1 MTKGLWV
8 SLVAWMIVLATAQS
22 PAQGSAQ
29 GLAQGSAQGSAQ
41 STAQGS
47 AQSTAQ
53 GSAQSTAQ
61 GTAQGKAQSTAQGTA
76 QGKAQGA
83 LLNQYCVTCHNQ
95 RAKTGGLA
103 LDTMSLSD
111 IPAGA
116 ETWEK
121 VIRKVRGGQMPPAG
135 MPRPAQASL
144 DALVAHLETSID
156 RAAFASPRLRHASI
170 HRLNRSEYANAIRDL
185 FALNVDV
192 SALLPPDEEAYGF
205 DNNATVLNISTSL
218 MERYLSAAWKIAS
231 LAVASPKIT
240 PSLETFRVRGDLSQ
254 HDHVPGLPTGT
265 RGGIA
270 IDHYF
275 PVDGE
280 YVISPRLYRETVN
293 IVRGLELEHDLEVTL
308 DGQRIVLARFGGPKD
323 EQANYLQP
331 SLAGDEMEK
340 RFQKR
345 LKVTA
350 GPHTVGVAFLKKSS
364 APTVELLQPFER
376 ERLDPITPVGIPELD
391 KVTIEGPFNATRS
404 ENAPSRAKVFT
415 CNPPSRSALRRDD
428 PPADSAGAT
437 LADDEKCARTIL
449 SSLARRAYRGP
460 VSDADMTRL
469 LDFYAKE
476 RSSGGDF
483 DAGIE
488 GALRFLLVHPRFL
501 YRVEQD
507 PASIARGATY
517 RVSDLELASRLSFF
531 IWSSIPDDELL
542 TVATAGRLKNPV
554 VLEQQVR
561 RMLKDERARALGSNF
576 AGQWLYLRN
585 LRGLQPD
592 ADVFP
597 DFDHNLREAVQR
609 ETELLFE
616 SIVLEDKPVTTL
628 LNADYTYLN
637 ERLARHYGVPNV
649 YGTQF
654 RRVAVTDD
662 ARKGLLGHA
671 SVLALTSQNNRTS
684 PVLRGKYVLSNIL
697 GTPPPSPPAVV
708 PPLDENPGKAKSMR
722 DRMEEHRKSPAC
734 SGCHK
739 LMDPIGLALENFD
752 GIGRWRTTDNGAII
766 DAASQLADGTA
777 IDGPAAL
784 RRAILRN
791 PDMFV
796 RNTTEM
802 LLSYGIGHGIEYYD
816 MPFVRAIVKDAQRSG
831 YTFSSLVLGIVKS
844 APFQSR
850 SSWSE

>member
-1 MTKGLWV
+1 MTKGVWV
-8 SLVAWMIVLATAQS
+8 LLVAWIVVLATA
-22 PAQGSAQ
+22 AGQG
-29 GLAQGSAQGSAQ
+29 QGSAQGSTQ
-41 STAQGS
+41 VRSEGS
-47 AQSTAQ
+47 
-53 GSAQSTAQ
+53 
-61 GTAQGKAQSTAQGTA
+61 
-76 QGKAQGA
+76 AQGA
-83 LLNQYCVTCHNQ
+83 LVNQYCVTCHNQ

-103 LDTMSLSD
+103 LDTISLSN

-121 VIRKVRGGQMPPAG
+121 VIRKIRGGQMPPAG
-135 MPRPAQASL
+135 MPRPPQAAL
-144 DALVAHLETSID
+144 DGLVAHLETSID
-156 RAAFASPRLRHASI
+156 KAALASPVLRHSAI
-170 HRLNRSEYANAIRDL
+170 HRLNRTEYGNAMRDL
-185 FALNVDV
+185 FALDVDV

-218 MERYLSAAWKIAS
+218 MERYLSAAWKISS
-231 LAVASPKIT
+231 LAVASPRIT

-254 HDHVPGLPTGT
+254 HDHVPGLPVGT
-265 RGGIA
+265 RGGIL
-270 IDHYF
+270 IRHYF

-364 APTVELLQPFER
+364 ATTVELLQPFER

-391 KVTIEGPFNATRS
+391 KVTVEGPFNASRS
-404 ENAPSRAKVFT
+404 DKAPSRLKVFI
-415 CNPPSRSALRRDD
+415 CSPASERDE
-428 PPADSAGAT
+428 PA
-437 LADDEKCARTIL
+437 CARTIL

-460 VSDADMTRL
+460 VGDADLTRL

-476 RSSGGDF
+476 RASGGDF

-507 PASIARGATY
+507 PANAAAGATY
-517 RVSDLELASRLSFF
+517 RITDIELASRLSFF
-531 IWSSIPDDELL
+531 IWSSIPDEELL
-542 TVATAGRLKNPV
+542 AAATAGRLKNPA

-561 RMLKDERARALGSNF
+561 RMLKDERARALGSSF

-597 DFDHNLREAVQR
+597 DFDHNLRDALQR

-628 LNADYTYLN
+628 IDADYTFLN
-637 ERLARHYGVPNV
+637 ERLARHYGVPNL

-654 RRVAVTDD
+654 RRVSVTNE
-662 ARKGLLGHA
+662 ARKGLLGHG
-671 SVLALTSQNNRTS
+671 SILSLTSQNNRTS
-684 PVLRGKYVLSNIL
+684 PVLRGKYVLTNIL
-697 GTPPPSPPAVV
+697 GTPPPAPPAVV

-766 DAASQLADGTA
+766 DPASQLADGTK
-777 IDGPAAL
+777 IDGPVAL
-784 RRAILRN
+784 RQAILRN
-791 PDMFV
+791 PDMFA
-796 RNTTEM
+796 RNVTEM
-802 LLSYGIGHGIEYYD
+802 LLSYAIGHGIEYYD
-816 MPFVRAIVKDAQRSG
+816 MPFVRAVVKDAQRSG

-850 SSWSE
+850 RSES

>member
-1 MTKGLWV
+1 MNKGV
-8 SLVAWMIVLATAQS
+8 CVCLVAWMIALAIAPGQG
-22 PAQGSAQ
+22 QGSN
-29 GLAQGSAQGSAQ
+29 LSPNPSPH
-41 STAQGS
+41 
-47 AQSTAQ
+47 
-53 GSAQSTAQ
+53 
-61 GTAQGKAQSTAQGTA
+61 
-76 QGKAQGA
+76 GA
-83 LLNQYCVTCHNQ
+83 LIKQYCVTCHNE

-103 LDTMSLSD
+103 LDGVSLSD

-116 ETWEK
+116 QVWEK
-121 VIRKVRGGQMPPAG
+121 VIRKIRGGQMPPAG

-144 DALVAHLETSID
+144 DAFVAHLETSID
-156 RAAFASPRLRHASI
+156 KAALTAPNLRHSTI
-170 HRLNRSEYANAIRDL
+170 HRLNRSEYGNAIRDL
-185 FALNVDV
+185 FALDVDV
-192 SALLPPDEEAYGF
+192 SSLLPPDEEAYGF

-218 MERYLSAAWKIAS
+218 MERYLSAAWRISSLAIAS
-231 LAVASPKIT
+231 PRIT

-254 HDHVPGLPTGT
+254 HDHVPGLPMGT

-275 PVDGE
+275 PVDAE

-331 SLAGDEMEK
+331 TLAGDEMEK

-345 LKVTA
+345 LTITA
-350 GPHTVGVAFLKKSS
+350 GPHTIGVAFLKKSS
-364 APTVELLQPFER
+364 ATTVELLQPFER

-391 KVTIEGPFNATRS
+391 KVTIEGPFNPVRS
-404 ENAPSRAKVFT
+404 EKAPSRAKIFT
-415 CNPPSRSALRRDD
+415 CRPASAQEE
-428 PPADSAGAT
+428 PT
-437 LADDEKCARTIL
+437 CARTIL
-449 SSLARRAYRGP
+449 STVARRAYRGP

-469 LDFYAKE
+469 LEFYTKE
-476 RSSGGDF
+476 RAAGGDF

-488 GALRFLLVHPRFL
+488 GALRFMLVHPRFL
-501 YRVEQD
+501 YRIEQD
-507 PASIARGATY
+507 PANTAPGSNY

-542 TVATAGRLKNPV
+542 TVASSGRLKNPA

-561 RMLKDERARALGSNF
+561 RMLKDERARSLGSNF

-592 ADVFP
+592 ADIFP
-597 DFDHNLREAVQR
+597 DFDHNLRDALQR

-616 SIVLEDKPVTTL
+616 SIVLEDKSVLTL
-628 LNADYTYLN
+628 LNADYTFLN
-637 ERLARHYGVPNV
+637 ERLARHYGVRGI
-649 YGTQF
+649 YGTQY
-654 RRVAVTDD
+654 RRVAVSNE
-662 ARKGLLGHA
+662 ARRGLLGHG

-684 PVLRGKYVLSNIL
+684 PVLRGKYVLTNIL

-722 DRMEEHRKSPAC
+722 DRMDEHRRSPAC

-766 DAASQLADGTA
+766 DPASELADGTR
-777 IDGPAAL
+777 IDGPVAL
-784 RRAILRN
+784 RQAILRR
-791 PDMFV
+791 PEMFA
-796 RNTTEM
+796 RNVTEM
-802 LLSYGIGHGIEYYD
+802 LLSYGLGHGVEYYD
-816 MPFVRAIVKDAQRSG
+816 MPFVRAIVRDGERSG
-831 YTFSSLVLGIVKS
+831 FTFSSLVLGIVKS

-850 SSWSE
+850 TSSSE

>member
-1 MTKGLWV
+1 MTKGVWV
-8 SLVAWMIVLATAQS
+8 LLVAWIVVLATA
-22 PAQGSAQ
+22 AGQG
-29 GLAQGSAQGSAQ
+29 QGSAQGSTQ
-41 STAQGS
+41 VRSEGS
-47 AQSTAQ
+47 
-53 GSAQSTAQ
+53 
-61 GTAQGKAQSTAQGTA
+61 
-76 QGKAQGA
+76 AQGA
-83 LLNQYCVTCHNQ
+83 LVNQYCVTCHNQ

-103 LDTMSLSD
+103 LDTISLSN

-121 VIRKVRGGQMPPAG
+121 VIRKIRGGQMPPAG
-135 MPRPAQASL
+135 MPRPPQAAL
-144 DALVAHLETSID
+144 DGLVAHLETSID
-156 RAAFASPRLRHASI
+156 KAALASPVLRHPAI
-170 HRLNRSEYANAIRDL
+170 HRLNRTEYGNAMRDL
-185 FALNVDV
+185 FALDVDV

-218 MERYLSAAWKIAS
+218 MERYLSAAWKISS
-231 LAVASPKIT
+231 LAVASPRIT

-254 HDHVPGLPTGT
+254 HDHVPGLPVGT
-265 RGGIA
+265 RGGIQ
-270 IDHYF
+270 IRHYF

-364 APTVELLQPFER
+364 ATTVELLQPFER

-391 KVTIEGPFNATRS
+391 KVTVEGPFNATRS
-404 ENAPSRAKVFT
+404 EKAPSRLKVFT
-415 CNPPSRSALRRDD
+415 CSPASERDE
-428 PPADSAGAT
+428 PA
-437 LADDEKCARTIL
+437 CARTIL

-460 VSDADMTRL
+460 VSDTDLTRL

-476 RSSGGDF
+476 RASGGDF

-488 GALRFLLVHPRFL
+488 GGLRFLLVHPRFL

-507 PASIARGATY
+507 PANAAAGATY
-517 RVSDLELASRLSFF
+517 RIRDIELASRLSFF
-531 IWSSIPDDELL
+531 IWSSIPDEELL
-542 TVATAGRLKNPV
+542 AAATAGRLKNPA

-561 RMLKDERARALGSNF
+561 RMLKDERARALGSSF

-597 DFDHNLREAVQR
+597 DFDHNLRDALQR

-628 LNADYTYLN
+628 IDADYTFLN
-637 ERLARHYGVPNV
+637 ERLARHYGVPNL

-654 RRVAVTDD
+654 RRVSVTNE
-662 ARKGLLGHA
+662 ARKGLLGHG
-671 SVLALTSQNNRTS
+671 SILALTSQNNRTS
-684 PVLRGKYVLSNIL
+684 PVLRGKYVLTNIL

-766 DAASQLADGTA
+766 DPASQLADGTK
-777 IDGPAAL
+777 IDGPVTL
-784 RRAILRN
+784 RQAILRN
-791 PDMFV
+791 PDMFA
-796 RNTTEM
+796 RNVTEM
-802 LLSYGIGHGIEYYD
+802 LLSYAMGHGIEYYD

-831 YTFSSLVLGIVKS
+831 YTFSSVVLGIVKS

-850 SSWSE
+850 RSES